1 MGQMRSGM
9 ISKGLLLG
17 GVALGVL
24 SVTGA
29 VRAADDQSGSISEII
44 VTANK
49 QAEKLHDVGQEVSA
63 VTGADMATRNQTD
76 FHDFAAEVPGF
87 QIQEASPVYNREILR
102 GQNSGG
108 SGATVATVVDD
119 MPLSFSGSDNN
130 AALVSTN
137 LDTYDLQRIEVLKG
151 PQGTLYGATAEGGV
165 VKYVTTP
172 PSLTQY
178 QAGIEGSAYNVDHGQ
193 SSGSVKGY
201 GNIPIVDGMVGLR
214 VTAFEEGI
222 PGYIDNPYLGE
233 HNVNRGEK
241 TGGRASLLVAPNDKL
256 TVRLMASQQLLHTD
270 GINQV
275 EAVGNGMWPAAPAP
289 ANELALANGYV
300 NNSLYDQTQ
309 DSRISYYYA
318 DVEYDFG
325 FANLSSISSY
335 GTVQA
340 SYVSDY
346 SGLNAAPGLS
356 YQAYLEGALGTPL
369 GLRDTQRESLS
380 KESQEI
386 RLTSS
391 PGEKLFGNEVDW
403 IVGAFGTREFVGF
416 SQVYDFTNVPV
427 PGGPVSTLSTLPPAG
442 GLAQPSNYEEWAFFG
457 QVDYHFLP
465 DFDIAAGM
473 RISGDHVALTANFQ
487 GGVLLSPS
495 PTVGPV
501 ISDEH
506 STTWSV
512 APRWHLSDDTLLYGR
527 VATGY
532 RPGGPNLIIP
542 GLPTVLYNSDSTMN
556 YEIGGKSYFFNKTVD
571 IDIAAYDIQWSHIQ
585 INSVVN
591 TSTGPITVVG
601 NAGSAASRG
610 VEWTLGWRPIKGLSF
625 TDAGSYSDAHLS
637 EDAPALG
644 GSKGD
649 QLAYVP
655 HWSNTLNADY
665 EWDAFNDFKG
675 FGGIGWT
682 YTGTRYSDFY
692 PAGVNETHVRLPSYN
707 QINLQAGIRDA
718 RYTIELFARNVTDE
732 KGISSYINTGAFNE
746 TGELTLI
753 QPRTIGLR
761 VAATY

>member
-1 MGQMRSGM
+1 MRYG
-9 ISKGLLLG
+9 IDKGLLLA
-17 GVALGVL
+17 GVALGAL
-24 SVTGA
+24 ASAGA
-29 VRAADDQSGSISEII
+29 ARADDRNSISEII

-49 QAEKLHDVGQEVSA
+49 HSEKLHDVGQEVSA
-63 VTGADMATRNQTD
+63 VTGNEMATRNQTD
-76 FHDFAAEVPGF
+76 FHEFAAEVPGF
-87 QIQEASPVYNREILR
+87 QIQETSPVYNREILR

-130 AALVSTN
+130 AAQVSTN
-137 LDTYDLQRIEVLKG
+137 LDTYDLERIEVLKG

-165 VKYVTTP
+165 VKYVTVP

-178 QAGIEGSAYNVDHGQ
+178 QAGLEGSVYNVDHGQ
-193 SSGSVKGY
+193 TSGSVKGY
-201 GNIPIVDGMVGLR
+201 GNIPIVDGKVGLR
-214 VTAFEEGI
+214 VTGYEEGI
-222 PGYIDNPYLGE
+222 AGYIDNPYLNE
-233 HNVNRGEK
+233 KNVNKGQK
-241 TGGRASLLVAPNDKL
+241 TGGRASLLVAPNDNL

-270 GINQV
+270 GVNQIQ
-275 EAVGNGMWPAAPAP
+275 AVGNGMWPAAPPP

-300 NNSLYDQTQ
+300 DNTLYDQTQ

-318 DVEYDFG
+318 DIEYDFG

-346 SGLNAAPGLS
+346 SNLNAAPGLS
-356 YQAYLEGALGTPL
+356 YQTYLAGALGTPL

-386 RLTSS
+386 RLTSAQ
-391 PGEKLFGNEVDW
+391 GQKLFGNEVDW

-416 SQVYDFTNVPV
+416 SQIYDFTNVPV
-427 PGGPVSTLSTLPPAG
+427 PGGPVSTLIGLPAAG
-442 GLAQPSNYEEWAFFG
+442 GTSQPSNYEEWALFG

-465 DFDIAAGM
+465 DFDIAAGV
-473 RISGDHVALTANFQ
+473 RTSGDHVALTANFI

-495 PTVGPV
+495 PPVGPV
-501 ISDEH
+501 VSDEH

-512 APRWHLSDDTLLYGR
+512 APRWHLSDDTLLYSR
-527 VATGY
+527 IATGY
-532 RPGGPNLIIP
+532 RPGGPNLVIP
-542 GLPTVLYNSDSTMN
+542 GEPAVNYGSDSTIN
-556 YEIGGKSYFFNKTVD
+556 YEIGAKSYFLDKTVD
-571 IDIAAYDIQWSHIQ
+571 IDVSAYDIQWSHIQ
-585 INSVVN
+585 INTVVD

-601 NAGSAASRG
+601 NVGSAVSRG
-610 VEWTLGWRPIKGLSF
+610 LEWTLGWRPIKGLSF

-637 EDAPALG
+637 EDAPLLG
-644 GSKGD
+644 GAKGD
-649 QLAYVP
+649 LLAYVP
-655 HWSNTLNADY
+655 RWSNTLNADY

-675 FGGIGWT
+675 FGGLGWT

-692 PAGVNETHVRLPSYN
+692 PVGVNETHVRLPSYN
-707 QINLQAGIRDA
+707 QVNLQAGIRDS
-718 RYTIELFARNVTDE
+718 RFTVELFARNVADE
-732 KGISSYINTGAFNE
+732 KGISYYVNTGAFNQ
-746 TGELTLI
+746 TGQLTLI